1 MLDTSPNRA
10 AVSIAEARTL
20 LGGIANGTIYRLIG
34 MGELRTFRVGRRRLV
49 GIDAIHDY
57 IARAELDAQ
66 IEQSDEHNHA
76 A

>member
-10 AVSIAEARTL
+10 AVSIAEARSL
-20 LGGIANGTIYRLIG
+20 LGGIANGTIYRLIETG
-34 MGELRTFRVGRRRLV
+34 ALRTFRVGRRRLV

-57 IARAELDAQ
+57 IARAEENTIL
-66 IEQSDEHNHA
+66 EQSDQA